1 MVRRMFYSQTIRL
14 KTKGEN
20 DYIDITGEVKKV
32 VAKSGIRNGLVNV
45 FIPGSTGAITT
56 MEYEPGLKR
65 DLAEALIRIAPTDIY
80 YYHHERWGD
89 DNGRSHVKASII
101 GPSLTV
107 PVIDGKL
114 ILGTW
119 QQIVF
124 LELDTRARD
133 RRIIITVVGE

>member
-1 MVRRMFYSQTIRL
+1 MKFFMETLRI

-20 DYIDITGEVKKV
+20 DIVDITENIRRIVS
-32 VAKSGIRNGLVNV
+32 KSGIKNGIVNV

-65 DLAEALIRIAPTDIY
+65 DLVEALSRIAPADIY

-107 PVIDGKL
+107 PLVNRDI

-119 QQIVF
+119 QQVVF
-124 LELDTRARD
+124 LELDTRPRD
-133 RRIIITVVGE
+133 RRIIVTIMGE

>member
-1 MVRRMFYSQTIRL
+1 MPFYQEEI
-14 KTKGEN
+14 KIETKGEN
-20 DYIDITGEVKKV
+20 DFVDITPLVIEVVKR
-32 VAKSGIRNGLVNV
+32 SGIRNGLVNV
-45 FIPGSTGAITT
+45 FVPGSTAAITT
-56 MEYEPGLKR
+56 MEYEPGLKK
-65 DLAEALIRIAPTDIY
+65 DLALALGRIAPPEMY

-107 PVIDGKL
+107 PLVNGRL

-124 LELDTRARD
+124 LELDTRPRS
-133 RRIIITVVGE
+133 RRIIVTIVGEK

>member
-1 MVRRMFYSQTIRL
+1 MFYQDEFIL
-14 KTKGEN
+14 ETKGEN
-20 DYIDITGEVKKV
+20 DIIDITSHVRRIAE
-32 VAKSGIRNGLVNV
+32 KSGIRNGLVNV

-56 MEYEPGLKR
+56 MEYEPGLKK
-65 DLAEALIRIAPTDIY
+65 DLTLALGRIAPTEIY

-101 GPSLTV
+101 GPSITIPLRN
-107 PVIDGKL
+107 GEL

-124 LELDTRARD
+124 LELDTRPRT
-133 RRIIITVVGE
+133 RRIIVTIIGEK